1 MKTKKL
7 TTLALLT
14 CVSLIIFVI
23 ESAIPP
29 LVPIAGIKLGL
40 ANIITL
46 AVLSNFTPRDAI
58 MVTIAR
64 VTLATIFTGTA
75 ISFLYSLFGAVLS
88 LLIMIFT
95 HKLFFGKYLYLTSI
109 FGAIAHNAGQI
120 IAAVIM
126 TSTPAVLV
134 YFPVLMISGI
144 VTGLFTGLCA
154 HYANVYLVKLIR
166 KI

>member
-46 AVLSNFTPRDAI
+46 VVLLCFTPKDACLI
-58 MVTIAR
+58 TIAR
-64 VTLATIFTGTA
+64 ITLASIFTGTA
-75 ISFLYSLFGAVLS
+75 ISFLYSLFGATLS
-88 LLIMIFT
+88 LATMIVL
-95 HKLFFGKYLYLTSI
+95 HKTFAGKFICLTSI
-109 FGAIAHNAGQI
+109 FGAITHNIGQL

-126 TSTPAVLV
+126 TATPGVIV

-154 HYANVYLVKLIR
+154 HYANIYLAKILR

>member
-1 MKTKKL
+1 MNTKNL

-46 AVLSNFTPRDAI
+46 VVLSNFSPRDACL
-58 MVTIAR
+58 VTMAR

-75 ISFLYSLFGAVLS
+75 MSFLYSIFGAVFS
-88 LLIMIFT
+88 LFIMIIM
-95 HKLFFGKYLYLTSI
+95 HKIFVGKYLYLTSI

-120 IAAVIM
+120 IAALII
-126 TSTPAVLV
+126 TATPSVLF

-144 VTGLFTGLCA
+144 ITGLFTGLCA
-154 HYANVYLVKLIR
+154 HYANAYLVKIMR

>member
-1 MKTKKL
+1 MNTKKI

-14 CVSLIIFVI
+14 TVSLIIFVI
-23 ESAIPP
+23 ESMVPP
-29 LVPIAGIKLGL
+29 LIPIAGIKLGL

-46 AVLSNFTPRDAI
+46 VVLLNFSPKDAC

-64 VTLATIFTGTA
+64 ITLATIFTGTA
-75 ISFLYSLFGAVLS
+75 ISFLYSLLGAALS
-88 LLIMIFT
+88 LATMIII
-95 HKLFFGKYLYLTSI
+95 HKAFAGKYIYITSI
-109 FGAIAHNAGQI
+109 LGAIAHNIGQL

-126 TSTPAVLV
+126 TATPGVIV

-144 VTGLFTGLCA
+144 ITGLFTGLCA
-154 HYANVYLVKLIR
+154 HYTNTYLAKILR